1 MYNTAVVK
9 LHSHE
14 IITNPFIPFDND
26 NYRTT
31 IGTAFFIDDNTLL
44 TCYHCIANSVKVFI
58 SIPIISKEEYKV
70 EVICSIPQFDIA
82 ILRCNMNIKHS
93 ILNIGD
99 SEIVESLSIVIA
111 LGYPMDSDSLKYT
124 KGIISGFQND
134 LLQTDASINPGNS
147 GGPLLFKDKVIGIN
161 SSKIESGDNIGFS
174 IPINYFKNWYDYIK
188 KNESIKI
195 IRLPYFHITYCNMN
209 DEGLGFFKKKGY
221 PWESGVLVTKSKES
235 VILEG
240 DILYSIND
248 KVIDNYGQIKIG
260 LKYKLSFIEFY
271 KQFTYNDTV
280 TIQGYRN
287 EKTFKVTF
295 NILEN
300 TNNNCKINT
309 VYQFFENF
317 DYIIIGGIVIMP
329 LTKNHLSKLS
339 SNDNII
345 RLNKYNLFQYNK
357 KDDENVIFIS
367 NILVGSPII
376 SMDIINAGDIIIN
389 INNKTVKTMTDVR
402 EALKNPI
409 DKNLLLYT
417 NNDCL
422 FIQSYKTLL
431 EIDNLLQNNYKYE
444 KISQ

>member
-1 MYNTAVVK
+1 
-9 LHSHE
+9 
-14 IITNPFIPFDND
+14 
-26 NYRTT
+26 
-31 IGTAFFIDDNTLL
+31 
-44 TCYHCIANSVKVFI
+44 
-58 SIPIISKEEYKV
+58 
-70 EVICSIPQFDIA
+70 
-82 ILRCNMNIKHS
+82 
-93 ILNIGD
+93 
-99 SEIVESLSIVIA
+99 
-111 LGYPMDSDSLKYT
+111 
-124 KGIISGFQND
+124 
-134 LLQTDASINPGNS
+134 
-147 GGPLLFKDKVIGIN
+147 
-161 SSKIESGDNIGFS
+161 
-174 IPINYFKNWYDYIK
+174 
-188 KNESIKI
+188 
-195 IRLPYFHITYCNMN
+195 MN